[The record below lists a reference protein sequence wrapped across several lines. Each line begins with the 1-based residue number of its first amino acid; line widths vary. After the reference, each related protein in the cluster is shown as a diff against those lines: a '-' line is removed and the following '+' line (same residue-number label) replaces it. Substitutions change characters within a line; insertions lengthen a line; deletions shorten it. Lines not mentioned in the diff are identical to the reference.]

1 MVLPIEIS
9 VEKAWVQ
16 SYTLIGNGVVC
27 TEELDLVEEKQDHED
42 YRMEQHKG
50 RIYQAY
56 KKKGS
61 PLFFPSGL
69 GLVKSA
75 T

>member
-9 VEKAWVQ
+9 VEKDWVQ

-27 TEELDLVEEKQDHED
+27 TEELDLVEEKHDHEA

-56 KKKGS
+56 KKKVVPYS
-61 PLFFPSGL
+61 FQVD
-69 GLVKSA
+69 LVL
-75 T
+75 